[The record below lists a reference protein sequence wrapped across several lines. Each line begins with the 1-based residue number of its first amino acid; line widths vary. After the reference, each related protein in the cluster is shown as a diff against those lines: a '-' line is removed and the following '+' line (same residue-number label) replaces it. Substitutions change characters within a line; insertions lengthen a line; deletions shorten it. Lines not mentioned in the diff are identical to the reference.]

1 MLHRRLVSSPLK
13 PKISEAVEPDETIT
27 SSESSS
33 SSLPNIGPHFL
44 GYYELPSELI
54 KTGEES
60 NLIQIIRDALE
71 AALGEEKAE
80 LAIINPFASISYLF
94 DKNGLL
100 LWQYIRDIDIK
111 ILLPDKYF
119 RESRN
124 LHVVEILGEPAEIE
138 NNQVVRDEK
147 KENEII
153 KYIAGRI
160 NTLKKINVKIVPY
173 SSFFHKEYG
182 YDFVS
187 DLFGQ
192 PKELFGLLECYGEK
206 LENQLSTGYLIGIAI
221 DNIQYG
227 GNIIKAYVNPGE
239 LNKIKVIK
247 KMYARILPYDEKVS
261 LKDILTNE
269 VTREEYFKSRVLPYE
284 GLKSLSMLP
293 VLPEKTG

>member
-1 MLHRRLVSSPLK
+1 MHRRLVSSPLK

-147 KENEII
+147 K
-153 KYIAGRI
+153 
-160 NTLKKINVKIVPY
+160 
-173 SSFFHKEYG
+173 
-182 YDFVS
+182 
-187 DLFGQ
+187 
-192 PKELFGLLECYGEK
+192 
-206 LENQLSTGYLIGIAI
+206 
-221 DNIQYG
+221 
-227 GNIIKAYVNPGE
+227 
-239 LNKIKVIK
+239 
-247 KMYARILPYDEKVS
+247 KMR
-261 LKDILTNE
+261 
-269 VTREEYFKSRVLPYE
+269 
-284 GLKSLSMLP
+284 
-293 VLPEKTG
+293 